1 MRLDLLA
8 ALSGAMIAVQARV
21 NGELS
26 HQLNNGL
33 QAAFVSFGSGLLIIL
48 LITPFSS
55 QIKEGI
61 VNLRA
66 AVKNKEIARWKLL
79 AGALGGSFVAIQ
91 TQIVPL
97 IGVAIYSV
105 ASIAG
110 QTAMSLIV
118 DRIGLTG
125 GGKKLI
131 SPRRVLA
138 AVLTVIAVLVSVW
151 DRIDANNLSMFAVT
165 AGGIAGAIV
174 GVQRALNGQ
183 INEYSHQ
190 SFTTSLLNFITGTS
204 FLMILIAIGLVI
216 GRNELSPLPSNP
228 WWIYTGG
235 VIGVIY
241 IAFTS
246 TIVQHLG
253 VLTFTLFSVGGQLV
267 GSLVID
273 LVSPTKGVS
282 VSAYLVTGIF
292 MTYAGVIGVIYIA
305 FISTIVQHLGVLTFT
320 LFSVGGQL
328 ISSLIIDFVSPTNG
342 VRVSYYLIT
351 GIAMTY
357 LGVIAGGVGSSRVKK
372 PQKQ

>member
-8 ALSGAMIAVQARV
+8 ALSGAMIALQARA

-26 HQLNNGL
+26 LRLDNGL
-33 QAAFVSFGSGLLIIL
+33 QAALVSFSSGLLIIL
-48 LITPFSS
+48 VITPFSPH
-55 QIKEGI
+55 IKEGI
-61 VNLRA
+61 KNLRT
-66 AVKNKEIARWKLL
+66 AVANKEIARWKLF

-110 QTAMSLIV
+110 QTAMSLVV

-131 SPRRVLA
+131 TPRRVIA
-138 AVLTVIAVLVSVW
+138 AMLTVFAVLVSVW
-151 DRIDANNLSMFAVT
+151 DRIDANNLSMIAVT
-165 AGGIAGAIV
+165 AGCIAGAVV

-183 INEYSHQ
+183 INEHSHQ
-190 SFTTSLLNFITGTS
+190 SFTTSLLNFITGTT
-204 FLMILIAIGLVI
+204 FLVILILIGVAIGK
-216 GRNELSPLPSNP
+216 NDLSPLPAGP

-253 VLTFTLFSVGGQLV
+253 VLTFTLFSVGGQLA
-267 GSLVID
+267 GSLIID
-273 LVSPTKGVS
+273 LVSPTDGVS
-282 VSAYLVTGIF
+282 VSAYL
-292 MTYAGVIGVIYIA
+292 
-305 FISTIVQHLGVLTFT
+305 
-320 LFSVGGQL
+320 
-328 ISSLIIDFVSPTNG
+328 
-342 VRVSYYLIT
+342 IT
-351 GIAMTY
+351 GLAMTY
-357 LGVIAGGVGSSRVKK
+357 VGVIAGGVSSLRVKK

>member
-8 ALSGAMIAVQARV
+8 ALSGAMIALQARA

-26 HQLNNGL
+26 QRLDNGL
-33 QAAFVSFGSGLLIIL
+33 QAALVSFGSGLLIIFV
-48 LITPFSS
+48 ITLFNAK
-55 QIKEGI
+55 IKEGI
-61 VNLRA
+61 RNLRQSVA
-66 AVKNKEIARWKLL
+66 NKEIARWKLF

-91 TQIVPL
+91 SQIVPL
-97 IGVAIYSV
+97 IGVAIFSV

-138 AVLTVIAVLVSVW
+138 AFLTVVAVLVSVL
-151 DRIDANNLSMFAVT
+151 DRIDAKNLSMFAVIV
-165 AGGIAGAIV
+165 GVIGGAIV

-183 INEYSHQ
+183 INEHSQQ
-190 SFTTSLLNFITGTS
+190 SFTTSLVNFTTGTA
-204 FLMILIAIGLVI
+204 FLLVLIIVGLILDG
-216 GRNELSPLPSNP
+216 NELSALPSGP

-235 VIGVIY
+235 IIGVIY

-267 GSLVID
+267 ASLVID
-273 LVSPTKGVS
+273 LISPTDGVS
-282 VSAYLVTGIF
+282 VSAYLVTGIV
-292 MTYAGVIGVIYIA
+292 MTYAGVV
-305 FISTIVQHLGVLTFT
+305 
-320 LFSVGGQL
+320 
-328 ISSLIIDFVSPTNG
+328 
-342 VRVSYYLIT
+342 
-351 GIAMTY
+351 
-357 LGVIAGGVGSSRVKK
+357 AGGVGNQRVRK
-372 PQKQ
+372 

>member
-61 VNLRA
+61 VNLRS
-66 AVKNKEIARWKLL
+66 AVKNKEIASWKLF

-204 FLMILIAIGLVI
+204 FLMVLIAIGLVM

-282 VSAYLVTGIF
+282 VSAYLVTGIV
-292 MTYAGVIGVIYIA
+292 MTYA
-305 FISTIVQHLGVLTFT
+305 
-320 LFSVGGQL
+320 
-328 ISSLIIDFVSPTNG
+328 
-342 VRVSYYLIT
+342 
-351 GIAMTY
+351 
-357 LGVIAGGVGSSRVKK
+357 GVIAGGVGSSRVKK
-372 PQKQ
+372 PQKL

>member
-8 ALSGAMIAVQARV
+8 ALSGLMIALQARA

-26 HQLNNGL
+26 HRLNNGL
-33 QAAFVSFGSGLLIIL
+33 EAALVSFGSGLII
-48 LITPFSS
+48 IAVIAAFNPA
-55 QIKEGI
+55 IKEGI
-61 VNLRA
+61 RNLRA
-66 AVKNKEIARWKLL
+66 AVANKEIAQWKLL

-91 TQIVPL
+91 THIVPL

-110 QTAMSLIV
+110 QTAMSLVV

-131 SPRRVLA
+131 SKRRVAA
-138 AVLTVIAVLVSVW
+138 AVLTVLAVFVSVF
-151 DRIDANNLSMFAVT
+151 DRIDAKNLSLFAVVL
-165 AGGIAGAIV
+165 GCIAGAVV

-183 INEYSHQ
+183 INEHSHQ
-190 SFTTSLLNFITGTS
+190 SFTTSLLNFLTGTS
-204 FLMILIAIGLVI
+204 LLMILILGGVLIGKIELV
-216 GRNELSPLPSNP
+216 PLPAGP

-273 LVSPTKGVS
+273 LISPTNGVN
-282 VSAYLVTGIF
+282 VSAYLVTGI
-292 MTYAGVIGVIYIA
+292 V
-305 FISTIVQHLGVLTFT
+305 
-320 LFSVGGQL
+320 
-328 ISSLIIDFVSPTNG
+328 
-342 VRVSYYLIT
+342 
-351 GIAMTY
+351 MTY
-357 LGVIAGGVGSSRVKK
+357 LGVIAGGVSSSRVQK
-372 PQKQ
+372 PKRL

>member
-8 ALSGAMIAVQARV
+8 ALSGAMIALQARA

-26 HQLNNGL
+26 YRLDNGL
-33 QAAFVSFGSGLLIIL
+33 QAALVSFSSGLLIIL
-48 LITPFSS
+48 LITPFSPH
-55 QIKEGI
+55 IKAGI
-61 VNLRA
+61 RNLRGA
-66 AVKNKEIARWKLL
+66 ISRKEIARWKLL

-110 QTAMSLIV
+110 QTAMSLVV

-131 SPRRVLA
+131 SPRRVIA
-138 AVLTVIAVLVSVW
+138 AVLTVLAVLVSVW
-151 DRIDANNLSMFAVT
+151 DRIDANNLSMIAVT
-165 AGGIAGAIV
+165 AGCVAGAVV

-183 INEYSHQ
+183 INEHSHQ
-190 SFTTSLLNFITGTS
+190 SFTTSLLNFITGTT
-204 FLMILIAIGLVI
+204 FLVILILVGVAV
-216 GRNELSPLPSNP
+216 GRNELSPLPAGP

-267 GSLVID
+267 GSLIID
-273 LVSPTKGVS
+273 LVSPTEGVS
-282 VSAYLVTGIF
+282 VSVYLVTGIV
-292 MTYAGVIGVIYIA
+292 MTYAGVV
-305 FISTIVQHLGVLTFT
+305 
-320 LFSVGGQL
+320 
-328 ISSLIIDFVSPTNG
+328 
-342 VRVSYYLIT
+342 
-351 GIAMTY
+351 
-357 LGVIAGGVGSSRVKK
+357 AGGVSNQRVRK
-372 PQKQ
+372 

>member
-1 MRLDLLA
+1 MRLDFLA
-8 ALSGAMIAVQARV
+8 ALSGAMIALQARA

-26 HQLNNGL
+26 YRLDNGL
-33 QAAFVSFGSGLLIIL
+33 QAALVSFSSGLLIIL

-55 QIKEGI
+55 PIKEGI
-61 VNLRA
+61 RNLRS
-66 AVKNKEIARWKLL
+66 AVANKEIARWKLF

-138 AVLTVIAVLVSVW
+138 AILTVFAVLVSVW
-151 DRIDANNLSMFAVT
+151 DRIDANNLSMIAVT
-165 AGGIAGAIV
+165 TGCIAGAVV

-183 INEYSHQ
+183 INEHSHQ
-190 SFTTSLLNFITGTS
+190 SFTTSLLNFITGTI
-204 FLMILIAIGLVI
+204 FLIILILASVLV
-216 GRNELSPLPSNP
+216 GKNHLSSLPTGP

-282 VSAYLVTGIF
+282 VSAYLITGIV
-292 MTYAGVIGVIYIA
+292 MTYAGVI
-305 FISTIVQHLGVLTFT
+305 
-320 LFSVGGQL
+320 
-328 ISSLIIDFVSPTNG
+328 
-342 VRVSYYLIT
+342 
-351 GIAMTY
+351 
-357 LGVIAGGVGSSRVKK
+357 AGGVNSSRVKK
-372 PQKQ
+372 PKRLL

>member
-8 ALSGAMIAVQARV
+8 ALSGAMIALQARA

-33 QAAFVSFGSGLLIIL
+33 QAALISFGSGLIIL
-48 LITPFSS
+48 FAITLFNAK
-55 QIKEGI
+55 IKEGI
-61 VNLRA
+61 KNLRQS
-66 AVKNKEIARWKLL
+66 VDNKEIARWKLF

-91 TQIVPL
+91 SQIVPL
-97 IGVAIYSV
+97 IGVAIFSV

-138 AVLTVIAVLVSVW
+138 AFLTVVAVLVSVL
-151 DRIDANNLSMFAVT
+151 DRIDAKNLSMFAVIV
-165 AGGIAGAIV
+165 GITGGAIV

-183 INEYSHQ
+183 INEHSQQ
-190 SFTTSLLNFITGTS
+190 SFTTSLLNFMTGTA
-204 FLMILIAIGLVI
+204 FLLVLIIAGMLL
-216 GRNELSPLPSNP
+216 GGNELSPLPSGP

-235 VIGVIY
+235 IIGVIY

-267 GSLVID
+267 ASLVID
-273 LVSPTKGVS
+273 LISPTDGVS
-282 VSAYLVTGIF
+282 VSAYLVTGIV
-292 MTYAGVIGVIYIA
+292 MTYAGVV
-305 FISTIVQHLGVLTFT
+305 V
-320 LFSVGGQL
+320 
-328 ISSLIIDFVSPTNG
+328 
-342 VRVSYYLIT
+342 
-351 GIAMTY
+351 
-357 LGVIAGGVGSSRVKK
+357 GGVGNQRVRK
-372 PQKQ
+372 

>member
-8 ALSGAMIAVQARV
+8 ALSGLMIALQARA

-26 HQLNNGL
+26 HRLNNGL
-33 QAAFVSFGSGLLIIL
+33 EAALVSFGSGLII
-48 LITPFSS
+48 IAAIAAFNPS
-55 QIKEGI
+55 IKEGI
-61 VNLRA
+61 KNLRA
-66 AVKNKEIARWKLL
+66 AVANKEIARWKLL

-91 TQIVPL
+91 THIVPL

-110 QTAMSLIV
+110 QTAMSLVV

-131 SPRRVLA
+131 SERRVAA
-138 AVLTVIAVLVSVW
+138 AVLTVLAVFVSVF
-151 DRIDANNLSMFAVT
+151 DRIDAKNLSLFAV
-165 AGGIAGAIV
+165 ALGCIAGAVV

-204 FLMILIAIGLVI
+204 LLVILILGGVLIGKIELV
-216 GRNELSPLPSNP
+216 PLPIGP

-273 LVSPTKGVS
+273 LVSPTNGVN
-282 VSAYLVTGIF
+282 VSAYLVTGI
-292 MTYAGVIGVIYIA
+292 V
-305 FISTIVQHLGVLTFT
+305 
-320 LFSVGGQL
+320 
-328 ISSLIIDFVSPTNG
+328 
-342 VRVSYYLIT
+342 
-351 GIAMTY
+351 MTY
-357 LGVIAGGVGSSRVKK
+357 LGVIAGGVSSSRVQK
-372 PQKQ
+372 PKRQ

>member
-8 ALSGAMIAVQARV
+8 ALSGAMIALQARA

-26 HQLNNGL
+26 HRLDNGL
-33 QAAFVSFGSGLLIIL
+33 QAALVSFSSGLLIIL
-48 LITPFSS
+48 LITPFSPH
-55 QIKEGI
+55 IKEGI
-61 VNLRA
+61 RNLRGA
-66 AVKNKEIARWKLL
+66 ISRKEIARWKLL

-110 QTAMSLIV
+110 QTAMSLVV

-131 SPRRVLA
+131 SPRRVIA
-138 AVLTVIAVLVSVW
+138 AVLTVLAVLVSVW
-151 DRIDANNLSMFAVT
+151 DRIDANNLSMIAVT
-165 AGGIAGAIV
+165 AGCVAGAVV

-183 INEYSHQ
+183 INEHSHQ
-190 SFTTSLLNFITGTS
+190 SFTTSLLNFITGTT
-204 FLMILIAIGLVI
+204 FLVILILV
-216 GRNELSPLPSNP
+216 GVALGKNELSPLPAGP

-253 VLTFTLFSVGGQLV
+253 VLTFTLFSVGGQLA
-267 GSLVID
+267 GSLIID
-273 LVSPTKGVS
+273 LVSPTDGVS
-282 VSAYLVTGIF
+282 VSAYLVTG
-292 MTYAGVIGVIYIA
+292 
-305 FISTIVQHLGVLTFT
+305 L
-320 LFSVGGQL
+320 
-328 ISSLIIDFVSPTNG
+328 
-342 VRVSYYLIT
+342 
-351 GIAMTY
+351 AMTY
-357 LGVIAGGVGSSRVKK
+357 IGVIAGGVGNLRVKK

>member
-1 MRLDLLA
+1 MRLDFLA
-8 ALSGAMIAVQARV
+8 ALSGVLIALQARA

-26 HQLNNGL
+26 HRLDNGL
-33 QAAFVSFGSGLLIIL
+33 QAALVSFGSGLLIIL
-48 LITPFSS
+48 IITPFSS
-55 QIKEGI
+55 HIKEGI
-61 VNLRA
+61 ANLRGA
-66 AVKNKEIARWKLL
+66 IVRKEIARWKLF

-110 QTAMSLIV
+110 QTAMSLVV

-131 SPRRVLA
+131 SPRRVTA
-138 AVLTVIAVLVSVW
+138 AFITVFAVLVSVW
-151 DRIDANNLSMFAVT
+151 DRIDANNLSMIAVT
-165 AGGIAGAIV
+165 AGCIAGAVV

-183 INEYSHQ
+183 INEHSHQ

-204 FLMILIAIGLVI
+204 FLVILILTGVALGK
-216 GRNELSPLPSNP
+216 NELSPLPAGP

-253 VLTFTLFSVGGQLV
+253 VLTFTLFSVGGQLA
-267 GSLVID
+267 GSLIID
-273 LVSPTKGVS
+273 LVSPTDGVS
-282 VSAYLVTGIF
+282 VSAYL
-292 MTYAGVIGVIYIA
+292 
-305 FISTIVQHLGVLTFT
+305 
-320 LFSVGGQL
+320 
-328 ISSLIIDFVSPTNG
+328 
-342 VRVSYYLIT
+342 IT
-351 GIAMTY
+351 GLAMTY
-357 LGVIAGGVGSSRVKK
+357 IGVIAGGVGNLRVKK
-372 PQKQ
+372 PQRLK

>member
-8 ALSGAMIAVQARV
+8 ALSGAMIALQARA

-26 HQLNNGL
+26 HRLNNGL
-33 QAAFVSFGSGLLIIL
+33 QAALVSFGSGLLIIFV
-48 LITPFSS
+48 ITLFNSK
-55 QIKEGI
+55 IKEGI
-61 VNLRA
+61 KNLRR
-66 AVKNKEIARWKLL
+66 AVANKEIARWKLF

-131 SPRRVLA
+131 SPRRVSA
-138 AVLTVIAVLVSVW
+138 AVLTVLAVLVSVW
-151 DRIDANNLSMFAVT
+151 DRIDANNLSMLAVT

-190 SFTTSLLNFITGTS
+190 SFTTSLLNFATGTS
-204 FLMILIAIGLVI
+204 FLVILIVVGILL
-216 GRNELSPLPSNP
+216 GRNELSPLPSGP

-273 LVSPTKGVS
+273 LVSPTEGVS
-282 VSAYLVTGIF
+282 VSAYLVTGIV
-292 MTYAGVIGVIYIA
+292 MTYAGVV
-305 FISTIVQHLGVLTFT
+305 
-320 LFSVGGQL
+320 
-328 ISSLIIDFVSPTNG
+328 
-342 VRVSYYLIT
+342 
-351 GIAMTY
+351 
-357 LGVIAGGVGSSRVKK
+357 AGGVSNLRVRK
-372 PQKQ
+372 

>member
-8 ALSGAMIAVQARV
+8 ALSGAMIALQARA

-26 HQLNNGL
+26 HRLDNGL
-33 QAAFVSFGSGLLIIL
+33 QAALVSFGSGLLIIL
-48 LITPFSS
+48 VITPFSS
-55 QIKEGI
+55 HIKEGI
-61 VNLRA
+61 KNLRT
-66 AVKNKEIARWKLL
+66 AVANKEIARWKLF

-110 QTAMSLIV
+110 QTAMSLVV

-131 SPRRVLA
+131 TPRRVIA
-138 AVLTVIAVLVSVW
+138 AMLTVFAVLVSVW
-151 DRIDANNLSMFAVT
+151 DRIDANNLSMLAVT
-165 AGGIAGAIV
+165 AGCIAGAVV

-183 INEYSHQ
+183 INEHSHQ
-190 SFTTSLLNFITGTS
+190 SFTTSLLNFITGTT
-204 FLMILIAIGLVI
+204 FLVILILIGVAL
-216 GRNELSPLPSNP
+216 GKNELSPLPSGP

-253 VLTFTLFSVGGQLV
+253 VLTFTLFSVGGQLA
-267 GSLVID
+267 GSLIID
-273 LVSPTKGVS
+273 LVSPTDGVS
-282 VSAYLVTGIF
+282 VSAYL
-292 MTYAGVIGVIYIA
+292 
-305 FISTIVQHLGVLTFT
+305 
-320 LFSVGGQL
+320 
-328 ISSLIIDFVSPTNG
+328 
-342 VRVSYYLIT
+342 IT
-351 GIAMTY
+351 GLAMTY
-357 LGVIAGGVGSSRVKK
+357 IGVIAGGVSSLRVKK
-372 PQKQ
+372 PQRR

>member
-8 ALSGAMIAVQARV
+8 ALSGAMIALQARA

-26 HQLNNGL
+26 HRLDNGL
-33 QAAFVSFGSGLLIIL
+33 QAALVSFGSGLIIIFV
-48 LITPFSS
+48 ITLFNTK
-55 QIKEGI
+55 IKEGI
-61 VNLRA
+61 KNLRKSVA
-66 AVKNKEIARWKLL
+66 NKEIARWKLF

-138 AVLTVIAVLVSVW
+138 AFLTVIAVLVSVW
-151 DRIDANNLSMFAVT
+151 DRIDANDLSMLAVT

-174 GVQRALNGQ
+174 GIQRALNGQ
-183 INEYSHQ
+183 INEYSKQ
-190 SFTTSLLNFITGTS
+190 SFTTSLLNFMTGTA
-204 FLMILIAIGLVI
+204 FLLILIIAGLI
-216 GRNELSPLPSNP
+216 LGKNELSPLPNGP

-267 GSLVID
+267 GSLIID
-273 LVSPTKGVS
+273 LVSPTEGVS
-282 VSAYLVTGIF
+282 VSAYLVTGIV
-292 MTYAGVIGVIYIA
+292 MTYAGVV
-305 FISTIVQHLGVLTFT
+305 
-320 LFSVGGQL
+320 
-328 ISSLIIDFVSPTNG
+328 
-342 VRVSYYLIT
+342 
-351 GIAMTY
+351 
-357 LGVIAGGVGSSRVKK
+357 AGGVSNQRVRK
-372 PQKQ
+372 

>member
-1 MRLDLLA
+1 MRLDFLA
-8 ALSGAMIAVQARV
+8 ALSGVMIALQARA

-26 HQLNNGL
+26 HRINNGIE
-33 QAAFVSFGSGLLIIL
+33 AALVSFGSGLII
-48 LITPFSS
+48 ISAIAIFHPA
-55 QIKEGI
+55 IKEGI
-61 VNLRA
+61 KNLRLA
-66 AVKNKEIARWKLL
+66 ISNKEIARWKLL

-91 TQIVPL
+91 TNIVPL

-110 QTAMSLIV
+110 QTAMSLFV

-131 SPRRVLA
+131 SKRRVAA
-138 AVLTVIAVLVSVW
+138 AVLTVLAVFVSVF
-151 DRIDANNLSMFAVT
+151 DRIDARNLSMVAVVLG
-165 AGGIAGAIV
+165 AVAGAVV

-204 FLMILIAIGLVI
+204 LLVILIIAGILFGKVNLVA
-216 GRNELSPLPSNP
+216 LPAGP

-273 LVSPTKGVS
+273 LVSPTDGVH
-282 VSAYLVTGIF
+282 VSAYLVTGI
-292 MTYAGVIGVIYIA
+292 I
-305 FISTIVQHLGVLTFT
+305 
-320 LFSVGGQL
+320 
-328 ISSLIIDFVSPTNG
+328 
-342 VRVSYYLIT
+342 
-351 GIAMTY
+351 MTY
-357 LGVIAGGVGSSRVKK
+357 LGVIAGGVNSSRVRK
-372 PQKQ
+372 PVRHK